1 LNVLDLFSGIGG
13 FSLGLERAGMR
24 TVAFSEIE
32 PYCRKV
38 LAQHWSGVPIY
49 EDVRMLTG
57 ARLAADG
64 IAADLVCGG
73 FPCQD
78 VSIAGKRAGIAEGT
92 RSGLWSHFAR
102 IIGDVQ
108 PKYVVVENV
117 ANLLSGPPERPGGW
131 FGRILG
137 DLATLGYNAEWH
149 CIPASAV
156 GAPHPRDRVWIVAY
170 DAFRRRCDRTLEIA
184 GEGGADGTQIPPGGL
199 RGDVSHA
206 DGSGRIEQR
215 RTIPIP
221 AQLFAAECGDW
232 WRAEPDVGRVVD
244 GLPFRVDRLKAL
256 GNALV
261 PQIAEIIGRAIMARE
276 AIIND

>member
-24 TVAFSEIE
+24 TVGFCEIE

-49 EDVRMLTG
+49 EDVRTLTG
-57 ARLAADG
+57 GRLAADG
-64 IAADLVCGG
+64 IAANVVSAG

-78 VSIAGKRAGIAEGT
+78 ISVAGKGAGIAEGT
-92 RSGLWSHFAR
+92 RSGLWSDCAR
-102 IIGDVQ
+102 IIGEVQ
-108 PKYVVVENV
+108 PRYVIVENV
-117 ANLLSGPPERPGGW
+117 AALL
-131 FGRILG
+131 GRDFDRVLG
-137 DLATLGYNAEWH
+137 DLAALGYNAEWH

-199 RGDVSHA
+199 RGDVSHTH
-206 DGSGRIEQR
+206 GSGCVEQR

-232 WRAEPDVGRVVD
+232 WRTEPDVGRVVD
-244 GLPFRVDRLKAL
+244 GIPGRVDRLAAL

-276 AIIND
+276 ATIND